1 MCIRDSLNG
10 TDGSSTNAGDNIIL
24 NGTNPDSA
32 NAGFNIEGESTH
44 SHNSFA
50 LEDVLRPSLIVMDE
64 SVDFGSR
71 ELFDSL
77 APVGILMEQ
86 DTQGSFKQEDESTV
100 SGTHGDDILLEDGL
114 GLGTGNKLIL
124 ESRRIQIEDEINKGT
139 TPLTN
144 YTNSTLEPF
153 TRPADIETRD
163 IGTIH
168 LEDDATESTNIVLE
182 AGIPQSGIII
192 LNGTDS
198 DGTDAGNPVAME
210 ATFDVSIHH
219 GTGAIIMNGTDSSS
233 TNAGGEF
240 FLEFGT
246 FDDFIRNNA
255 VAEDTGT
262 TGGWDSTVLTM
273 DDTSKT
279 FDATV

>member
-1 MCIRDSLNG
+1 
-10 TDGSSTNAGDNIIL
+10 
-24 NGTNPDSA
+24 
-32 NAGFNIEGESTH
+32 
-44 SHNSFA
+44 
-50 LEDVLRPSLIVMDE
+50 MDE

-71 ELFDSL
+71 ESFGSL
-77 APVGILMEQ
+77 EPVGILMEQ

-100 SGTHGDDILLEDGL
+100 SGTHGDDILLEDG
-114 GLGTGNKLIL
+114 TGNKLLL
-124 ESRRIQIEDEINKGT
+124 EFRRIQVEDNINKGT
-139 TPLTN
+139 TPLAN

-168 LEDDATESTNIVLE
+168 LEDDATESTNILLE
-182 AGIPQSGIII
+182 SGITSSGIII

-198 DGTDAGNPVAME
+198 DSTDAGNPVAME

-255 VAEDTGT
+255 VAIDTGT
-262 TGGWDSTVLTM
+262 TGGWDSTVLRL

>member
-1 MCIRDSLNG
+1 M
-10 TDGSSTNAGDNIIL
+10 
-24 NGTNPDSA
+24 
-32 NAGFNIEGESTH
+32 
-44 SHNSFA
+44 
-50 LEDVLRPSLIVMDE
+50 
-64 SVDFGSR
+64 
-71 ELFDSL
+71 
-77 APVGILMEQ
+77 
-86 DTQGSFKQEDESTV
+86 
-100 SGTHGDDILLEDGL
+100 
-114 GLGTGNKLIL
+114 
-124 ESRRIQIEDEINKGT
+124 
-139 TPLTN
+139 
-144 YTNSTLEPF
+144 EPF